1 MIPLFPEDT
10 VSFLTVNVWVLITI
24 TAGNGW
30 GLNHEMK
37 SKNYLNPYVLGK
49 IRDSPRISVFSVCR
63 AKSDG
68 GNGEISADV
77 N

>member
-1 MIPLFPEDT
+1 MYPLRVPSCFQ
-10 VSFLTVNVWVLITI
+10 LLNVWVLITI

-30 GLNHEMK
+30 GLNYKMK
-37 SKNYLNPYVLGK
+37 SKNYLNPYVFGK
-49 IRDSPRISVFSVCR
+49 TRDSPRTSVFSIYR

-68 GNGEISADV
+68 GDGEISADV